1 MFHQDYGFMINLVK
15 VTEQPL
21 MDVDDDE
28 MDKTVNNNY
37 YS

>member
-1 MFHQDYGFMINLVK
+1 MINLVK
-15 VTEQPL
+15 VTEQSL
-21 MDVDDDE
+21 MAVDDVE